1 MKVMLW
7 IQFIVKDSLTQF
19 WLIAQHDAMSMFMCS
34 IFLFAGFQSILGKLS
49 LHKNQQNQKP
59 TDTSASSQPI
69 PPVTLYKC
77 QSIHNTTITT
87 ELPITTVHYTLSSR
101 LVL

>member
-1 MKVMLW
+1 MDPVYCEGQSCPVLA
-7 IQFIVKDSLTQF
+7 DD
-19 WLIAQHDAMSMFMCS
+19 DAMSMFMCS
-34 IFLFAGFQSILGKLS
+34 IFLFAGFPSILGILS

-59 TDTSASSQPI
+59 ADTSSPNQPI
-69 PPVTLYKC
+69 PPVALQCKC

-101 LVL
+101 LIL